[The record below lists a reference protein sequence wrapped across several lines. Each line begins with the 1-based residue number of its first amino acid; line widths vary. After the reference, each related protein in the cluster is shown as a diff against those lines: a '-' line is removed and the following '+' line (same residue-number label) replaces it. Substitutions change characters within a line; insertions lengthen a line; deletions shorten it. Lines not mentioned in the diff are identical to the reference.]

1 MSDAAASSHSQPAP
15 QAEKQ
20 PPVRFSPRRVW
31 TLGMATMTQLIRM
44 KILVFLLLFCLL
56 SVGMGFAFSVIN
68 PEQQLSLLKSVI
80 LGSLQVFSIVFG
92 VVATALLLPKD
103 MEDRTL
109 YTILSKPVPRFDYLL
124 GKLLGVLLLIGGGL
138 LVMDA
143 VLSLL
148 IWMRQG
154 QVFEDALVRLD
165 LKRMDNPEAVAQV
178 REIVARQGLTWSLHW
193 AVWAIFLKAAVI
205 TTVAL
210 LLSIIAS
217 STLFTIVM
225 AFCIT
230 IIGHGHSLIR
240 EFFFQPHLSSA
251 GARAAGFCLAA
262 ICPDLAQFDI
272 VDAIVNGEPVP
283 WQAIYEMTGIAA
295 LYVTVYL
302 FVTHLLFVEK
312 EL

>member
-1 MSDAAASSHSQPAP
+1 MSDAAVTSPSETPAV
-15 QAEKQ
+15 K
-20 PPVRFSPRRVW
+20 PPSVPFSPRRVW
-31 TLGMATMTQLIRM
+31 TIASATMTQLIRM
-44 KILVFLLLFCLL
+44 KILAFLLLFCLL
-56 SVGMGFAFSVIN
+56 AVGAGFAFSVIN
-68 PEQQLSLLKSVI
+68 PEQQLQLLKTVV
-80 LGSLQVFSIVFG
+80 LGSLQIFSIVIG

-124 GKLLGVLLLIGGGL
+124 GKLCGVLLLIAGGL
-138 LVMDA
+138 VVMDA

-148 IWMRQG
+148 IWMREG
-154 QVFEDALVRLD
+154 QVFQDALARLE
-165 LKRMDNPEAVAQV
+165 LEKMDNPEAVAQV
-178 REIVARQGLTWSLHW
+178 KEIVGRQGLTWTLHW

-210 LLSIIAS
+210 LLSVIAS

-225 AFCIT
+225 TFCIT

-240 EFFFQPHLSSA
+240 EFFFQPNLSSTAARIA
-251 GARAAGFCLAA
+251 GLLLAA

-272 VDAIVNGEPVP
+272 VDAVVNGEPVP